1 MAKEKDT
8 VEIVETSP
16 AIVEASTV
24 AEEIVERSYTLR
36 RLKDKDL
43 FPILGIISRVFPDDL
58 AKVFVQVASKEKS
71 LQEIGFVVA
80 SKLVISIVR
89 NLSNEDLADDV
100 YAFLSDVS
108 GIPAEEIG
116 EMEFGTTPMMIWDII
131 NNEKNAGF
139 FKVLSK
145 LS

>member
-8 VEIVETSP
+8 IETVET
-16 AIVEASTV
+16 VETNDV
-24 AEEIVERSYTLR
+24 EEVIERPYTLR